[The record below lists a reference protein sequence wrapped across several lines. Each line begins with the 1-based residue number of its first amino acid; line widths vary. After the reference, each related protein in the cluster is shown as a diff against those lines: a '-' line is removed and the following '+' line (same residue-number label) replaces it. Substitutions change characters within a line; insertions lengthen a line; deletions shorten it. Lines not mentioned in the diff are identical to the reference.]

1 MPRVPRRRDGRCQV
15 LGANQR
21 DVITLDSDSRVKAL
35 VMNEPLPPIDR
46 SDRINFR
53 GLTLDGS
60 NAPDGSDGIVLDGTS
75 DAEISEVTLIGWDG
89 DGIRVTNG
97 SSGSTFRMV
106 EIESVGD
113 AEIFIDTDSSFNS
126 FTQLTVSMMRVV
138 LVSRF
143 LATAVTTP
151 LATCL
156 LKAMEVMGSISLLEQ
171 IAISS
176 ISSLS

>member
-1 MPRVPRRRDGRCQV
+1 
-15 LGANQR
+15 
-21 DVITLDSDSRVKAL
+21 
-35 VMNEPLPPIDR
+35 
-46 SDRINFR
+46 
-53 GLTLDGS
+53 
-60 NAPDGSDGIVLDGTS
+60 
-75 DAEISEVTLIGWDG
+75 
-89 DGIRVTNG
+89 
-97 SSGSTFRMV
+97 MV

-156 LKAMEVMGSISLLEQ
+156 LKALEVMGSISLLEQ